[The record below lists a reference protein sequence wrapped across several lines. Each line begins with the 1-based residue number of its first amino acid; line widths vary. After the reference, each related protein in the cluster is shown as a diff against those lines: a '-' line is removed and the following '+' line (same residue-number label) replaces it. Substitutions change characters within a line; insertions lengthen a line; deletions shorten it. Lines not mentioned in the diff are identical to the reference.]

1 MANEFDWSQYT
12 LVDDEPIRA
21 GNIDLNNR
29 PRVKN
34 ADGSI
39 STVRSMSIG
48 TDEGEVLIPTVSDD
62 GRIMADDEAIDA
74 YRKTGRQLGVFR
86 TPEAATRYAER
97 LHEQQA
103 AQYVDAPEVDWS
115 QFQPLDASAAAPPPE
130 QPSFTGWGR
139 RGLAASLATTNADEH
154 ATGLWDVN
162 AGSMVEGAGGLARFA
177 GEAPQAGAEI
187 AADALAPDVHASQAM
202 RDARGSRNDAIAR
215 QFGVWAQQNGRPVPT
230 RAVSSDAGPV
240 PVSVAEVRREVEAN
254 AKLPPNAVTRFG
266 IDLADQ
272 GKYQREQGALAS
284 AVDRPDSVWESPLQ
298 AAKYYGNAA
307 AGSILPLAISVVQPE
322 IGLGLMG
329 TQSFGA
335 EYDKRREEGR
345 GIIDAGKSGLIHA
358 GAEVLPERLSLGILR
373 GQIGEGLTRLFGD
386 RVARNITDNIGSR
399 IAASAVAEGGTEVLT
414 QGIQDLTDRYIN
426 GDAISQEQFLRNLKD
441 AALTGGVMGGALGG
455 AHAALTPGADLLK
468 GGAPATTPEAA
479 PPPAAAAPAPETDI
493 MSPAGTNA
501 AVSEQLRT
509 LLPEEVAP
517 AAVQT
522 EPAAPVAPEPAAP
535 VDYTPRLAELRKQ
548 RAAGKLTPEETEELQ
563 TLYETDRNTG
573 KVAGKPMLGVMN
585 RSAYEEASEAG
596 TLLPVQVFS
605 DADNFKLVNDTFGHD
620 AGDDAIRAMGDA
632 YREAFGEGNVF
643 HFGGDEFV
651 PQAATEEAAKQAM
664 DRVRSR
670 LAEYTLVAKDENGEV
685 LAQRDGIGV
694 SYGIGPTKRDAEN
707 EQYRD
712 KDRRKRA
719 GLRTDRA
726 DANAPNVGRVDDA
739 SPPAAPGI
747 GAESGQGGSGQAPAA
762 GVAAPAAPLTAPAE
776 PGASGG
782 VRPEAGGASG
792 AVAFAEPSAAEW
804 AAASPA
810 ERVAIVE
817 RLGADTAARMEAE
830 AAANGYE
837 TPEYAALRDRANS
850 YAMDLQRVLRR
861 AARTGADDS
870 DASIARRIGAAEPV
884 NDDTPD
890 PPLQIQYGNRGKRG
904 AEPRQRRAAES
915 QGSDTA
921 SVQSTVD
928 GLTKSWR
935 NAPPITVY
943 ATPADAPGN
952 LDRDAAG
959 AYANGS
965 VMLFANNL
973 QNPEH
978 AQFVLLHETMGH
990 HGLLGTLGPKLRP
1003 VMRTIYATN
1012 PGVRAKAQ
1020 AWMRANESR
1029 DEELATEEALA
1040 DMAAAD
1046 IVKLSG
1052 WKRLVAAIRDA
1063 LRRAGFTLDMSDA
1076 DIAALLA
1083 RARAQVEG
1091 DGGTDA
1097 SGADAKYSK
1106 PARDSIEVFH
1116 TSPTAISKI
1125 NDNGRFG
1132 SFLFFSNHP
1141 YSMSIGNVE
1150 TYKIDLDRDD
1160 VVDAGRL
1167 FYEDGSAEK
1176 LQSIVDRAA
1185 NQFGVDADT
1194 AEEII
1199 SGRQEPPS
1207 GDADD
1212 SYDAQLYAAQ
1222 AAKALGYRAVR
1233 VQDEQGS
1240 AYMVDMAGREG
1251 DLERVQANGR
1261 PLEGDTPKYSKRRD
1275 QTDIRKPIVSGVGDD
1290 LVTLYHGT
1298 NDEGFDAIQRDGFI
1312 DTGRYTGI
1320 PGDGRG
1326 VALTPDREAAERYS
1340 HGGPVITVKVPRE
1353 SLVVDLEH
1361 YDNPDID
1368 EAIDA
1373 EKNVY
1378 ATGRVYLRESAV
1390 PKYSKRPKNDQTET
1404 PEFKR
1409 WFGDSKVVD
1418 EAGKPLVVYH
1428 GSTADFSE
1436 FDSGKGGATTGA
1448 PSAKKGFFF
1457 TNDSSVAGGYAEI
1470 GEQRE
1475 KDYNTYDGPAVT
1487 FQNVVKMKSLADR
1500 DGPGIFENPITG
1512 KREHFAI
1519 NRANVAYNLNR
1530 LLEDMRSGMSFK
1542 QAVVRSSPEIAEL
1555 FGGELTEHDGSMG
1568 NAIYPVYLSIQNPL
1582 IHDFGGKEY
1591 REHSYNDLLK
1601 RAVADGN
1608 DGAIF
1613 RNTFDVA
1620 TNGDD
1625 DVAPHDIYVA
1635 FKPGQIKSAT
1645 GNTGAFD
1652 PSNPDIRYSKAAA
1665 KRLGVTIPNQ
1675 PQAFAN
1681 FTIPTEEFAEGYAQ
1695 AQGNALQK
1703 FYAGVKAKGRYLK
1716 KIAVDDLYPLDT
1728 VEKAVKETGN
1738 YIGNLMNAYQRA
1750 ELFHGRAG
1758 QRIRDFWN
1766 DTAKPFTQELAHSN
1780 VTLKEL
1786 DEFLYANFA
1795 PTRNQIIR
1803 DLHANKPTAAK
1814 FADGGS
1820 GMKDAEAAKIMAD
1833 FRASGKYD
1841 TLKKF
1846 ADRVYKWNENRIQ
1859 FMRQAGLLSQEEA
1872 DEWAKEPHYVP
1883 LRGFA
1888 DDRYIAFNRAPA
1900 SGKGFSVGG
1909 KESPM
1914 ARGRLSRAA
1923 SPLGN
1928 MIAQIGLSY
1937 VRAEKNSVAQ
1947 SVAAMVAA
1955 NPNPDLWEIARIKVK
1970 PVRDPTTGDVIE
1982 DMAGNKVFTYEKP
1995 SDRSPDI
2002 FLAKVDGGTIAIR
2015 FKGKSGEDIATGLKN
2030 LGSTQLGPI
2039 MQAIRRVGRY
2049 VSLLRTSW
2057 NPEFMFANFARDVQ
2071 TAFANLSV
2079 EQRLSF
2085 AKDAMKLIPAAL
2097 SAGFRKE
2104 AGYRKHPKF
2113 GKYYDDF
2120 LRDGGRTDYAN
2131 LKEVEDIAGDLE
2143 GMVKNANRSVYN
2155 PARVA
2160 RRLWE
2165 LFEAMNTAVENA
2177 SRFAAYVT
2185 ARDAG
2190 ISRPDSASMAKNLTV
2205 NFNRHGTAGP
2215 FVNSLYNFANAAVQ
2229 GNARAAKFLAKNP
2242 RRAFTHYVAPMAAL
2256 GFITSLINGWSGGDD
2271 DDGEDRWS
2279 KIPDFERDRNFIL
2292 MVNDHK
2298 IKIPMSYTYN
2308 LPYVAGSRIADV
2320 VAGRAK
2326 SATVTGAVLRAS
2338 LNALNPLG
2346 DSPTVSGLIAPTLAD
2361 PFVEIDVNKDFTG
2374 RPIRPENQFDKT
2386 PDPDSQKSFERTP
2399 EPYKWVAEGLNSAT
2413 GGSSVRPG
2421 YVDVSPTTLQHAVNF
2436 ALGGVGSFLGRAWN
2450 STAGAAIKG
2459 EAPPAS
2465 QVPFLR
2471 TYYGRVD
2478 DSQVRTDYYTWSGE
2492 ARKRVEEAKLAAA
2505 EGRDVDASPDL
2516 IKEWSVASDL
2526 QAALKASDRRL
2537 EKLRDLRK
2545 EAKAAGDA
2553 EAEKEANDAIRSTQA
2568 EFNKAYVD
2576 ALLSIDEPLR

>member
-21 GNIDLNNR
+21 GNIDLNTR

-62 GRIMADDEAIDA
+62 GRIMDDDEAIGA

-115 QFQPLDASAAAPPPE
+115 QFQALETPAAAAPPE
-130 QPSFTGWGR
+130 QSSLTGWGR
-139 RGLAASLATTNADEH
+139 RGLAASLASSNADEH
-154 ATGLWDVN
+154 AAGLWDVN
-162 AGSMVEGAGGLARFA
+162 AGQMVEGAGGTIRAI
-177 GEAPQAGAEI
+177 GEAGDAYMRRLTSPLASLFDVAAQQGRMTPESARTAAEAARAGAG
-187 AADALAPDVHASQAM
+187 DFGQLAEVGE
-202 RDARGSRNDAIAR
+202 R
-215 QFGVWAQQNGRPVPT
+215 
-230 RAVSSDAGPV
+230 
-240 PVSVAEVRREVEAN
+240 VAEQG
-254 AKLPPNAVTRFG
+254 RF
-266 IDLADQ
+266 
-272 GKYQREQGALAS
+272 QREQGALAS
-284 AVDRPDSVWESPLQ
+284 AVDRPDSVWGSPLQ

-307 AGSILPLAISVVQPE
+307 AGSILPLAISVAQPE

-455 AHAALTPGADLLK
+455 ANAALTPGADLLK
-468 GGAPATTPEAA
+468 GGAPATTPEA

-517 AAVQT
+517 AAEAAQPPAAAPVERQRFDPDTRASAESAAQVRSLVEEDGLTEEQAQRAAARLARPVARDRVTGLYRGEELDPTIVAVQEAAEPAVYVEADLTNLGGLNAKLGTSGADTPLRQFAETIRDELETVGATVGIRKGGDEMGFVVTGAT
-522 EPAAPVAPEPAAP
+522 EPAVAAAMDSARQKFAALMAEQGFADLPHTKAGLPPGVGLHYGTSEIVAGMPVRDILRTADTQVEARKKGAAYGNRVAVEAPGAGR
-535 VDYTPRLAELRKQ
+535 DGGGGI
-548 RAAGKLTPEETEELQ
+548 AAGAVESGAGGAPA
-563 TLYETDRNTG
+563 
-573 KVAGKPMLGVMN
+573 VAG
-585 RSAYEEASEAG
+585 S
-596 TLLPVQVFS
+596 
-605 DADNFKLVNDTFGHD
+605 
-620 AGDDAIRAMGDA
+620 
-632 YREAFGEGNVF
+632 
-643 HFGGDEFV
+643 
-651 PQAATEEAAKQAM
+651 
-664 DRVRSR
+664 
-670 LAEYTLVAKDENGEV
+670 
-685 LAQRDGIGV
+685 
-694 SYGIGPTKRDAEN
+694 
-707 EQYRD
+707 
-712 KDRRKRA
+712 
-719 GLRTDRA
+719 
-726 DANAPNVGRVDDA
+726 
-739 SPPAAPGI
+739 
-747 GAESGQGGSGQAPAA
+747 APA
-762 GVAAPAAPLTAPAE
+762 VAPAE

-782 VRPEAGGASG
+782 VRPEAGGAGGS
-792 AVAFAEPSAAEW
+792 VDPSWPDDYEARLYADAAEY
-804 AAASPA
+804 ARGGGDISVGGLQR
-810 ERVAIVE
+810 EFQLR
-817 RLGADTAARMEAE
+817 RGATNQLLRDLEAGGVVGPMDARGRRTVTAAPAAE
-830 AAANGYE
+830 AG
-837 TPEYAALRDRANS
+837 
-850 YAMDLQRVLRR
+850 
-861 AARTGADDS
+861 
-870 DASIARRIGAAEPV
+870 

-915 QGSDTA
+915 QGSDAA

-943 ATPADAPGN
+943 ATPADAPGR
-952 LDRDAAG
+952 LDNDAAG
-959 AYANGS
+959 AYAGGKIL
-965 VMLFANNL
+965 LFANNL
-973 QNPEH
+973 QNAMH
-978 AQFVLLHETMGH
+978 AQFVLLHEALGH
-990 HGLLGTLGPKLRP
+990 HGLLGVLGPKLRP

-1012 PGVRAKAQ
+1012 KSVREKAQ
-1020 AWMRANESR
+1020 AWMRENDST
-1029 DEELATEEALA
+1029 DIELATEEALA
-1040 DMAAAD
+1040 DMAASD
-1046 IVKLSG
+1046 LPKLSS

-1076 DIAALLA
+1076 DIAALLT
-1083 RARAQVEG
+1083 RAADYVRDGTTQFGAAEG
-1091 DGGTDA
+1091 
-1097 SGADAKYSK
+1097 AKYHKAWHGSPHDFDEFK
-1106 PARDSIEVFH
+1106 TDRIGTGEGAQTEGHGLYFASSRAVAEWYRKWLAPGDPDAAIKALEKAGYNPEEDWGYADHARQRYVGLARDLVDYKD
-1116 TSPTAISKI
+1116 AGG
-1125 NDNGRFG
+1125 NGR
-1132 SFLFFSNHP
+1132 L
-1141 YSMSIGNVE
+1141 YEVE
-1150 TYKIDLDRDD
+1150 LAPNEADYLDLD
-1160 VVDAGRL
+1160 
-1167 FYEDGSAEK
+1167 K
-1176 LQSIVDRAA
+1176 TI
-1185 NQFGVDADT
+1185 
-1194 AEEII
+1194 
-1199 SGRQEPPS
+1199 
-1207 GDADD
+1207 
-1212 SYDAQLYAAQ
+1212 
-1222 AAKALGYRAVR
+1222 
-1233 VQDEQGS
+1233 DEQS
-1240 AYMVDMAGREG
+1240 
-1251 DLERVQANGR
+1251 
-1261 PLEGDTPKYSKRRD
+1261 PS
-1275 QTDIRKPIVSGVGDD
+1275 
-1290 LVTLYHGT
+1290 
-1298 NDEGFDAIQRDGFI
+1298 
-1312 DTGRYTGI
+1312 
-1320 PGDGRG
+1320 
-1326 VALTPDREAAERYS
+1326 
-1340 HGGPVITVKVPRE
+1340 VIKA
-1353 SLVVDLEH
+1353 
-1361 YDNPDID
+1361 ID
-1368 EAIDA
+1368 EAIDDLPGSALYWKNWKDWGLDTVRHKPFKGNEPTGYLIYNAIA
-1373 EKNVY
+1373 EAAGGPAAASALLSSKGIPGNRYLDSESSLLGKEDEKTYNYVVFDDSNVKTV
-1378 ATGRVYLRESAV
+1378 A
-1390 PKYSKRPKNDQTET
+1390 KYSKLRDQTET

-1418 EAGKPLVVYH
+1418 ENGEPLVVYH
-1428 GSTADFSE
+1428 GTRTKGEAIESFDLAKAGSKTDSGYLGTGFYFGDARTASVYAGYYE
-1436 FDSGKGGATTGA
+1436 FDKGHFPEGGVVYPAYLSLKNPLVVAPESSHGREIDREIAVRAAAGISRYATA
-1448 PSAKKGFFF
+1448 S
-1457 TNDSSVAGGYAEI
+1457 EL
-1470 GEQRE
+1470 RE
-1475 KDYNTYDGPAVT
+1475 KIISEG
-1487 FQNVVKMKSLADR
+1487 
-1500 DGPGIFENPITG
+1500 
-1512 KREHFAI
+1512 
-1519 NRANVAYNLNR
+1519 
-1530 LLEDMRSGMSFK
+1530 
-1542 QAVVRSSPEIAEL
+1542 
-1555 FGGELTEHDGSMG
+1555 HDGVIYG
-1568 NAIYPVYLSIQNPL
+1568 N
-1582 IHDFGGKEY
+1582 GGR
-1591 REHSYNDLLK
+1591 RE
-1601 RAVADGN
+1601 
-1608 DGAIF
+1608 
-1613 RNTFDVA
+1613 
-1620 TNGDD
+1620 
-1625 DVAPHDIYVA
+1625 YVA
-1635 FKPGQIKSAT
+1635 FRPEQIKSAT

-1681 FTIPTEEFAEGYAQ
+1681 FTLPTEEFAEGYAQ

-1716 KIAVDDLYPLDT
+1716 KTAVDDLYPLDT

-1750 ELFHGRAG
+1750 ELFHGKAG

-1766 DTAKPFTQELAHSN
+1766 DTAKPFTQELARSN

-1795 PTRNQIIR
+1795 TRRNQIIR

-1833 FRASGKYD
+1833 FRAAGKYD

-1914 ARGRLSRAA
+1914 AKGRLSRAA

-1995 SDRSPDI
+1995 SDRSSDI

-2085 AKDAMKLIPAAL
+2085 AKDAMKLITAAL
-2097 SAGFRKE
+2097 STGFRKE

-2271 DDGEDRWS
+2271 DDGEDRWA

-2292 MVNDHK
+2292 MINDHK
-2298 IKIPMSYTYN
+2298 IKIPMPYTYN

-2326 SATVTGAVLRAS
+2326 SATVTSAVLRAS

-2386 PDPDSQKSFERTP
+2386 PDPDSQKSFDRTP

-2413 GGSSVRPG
+2413 GGSSVRSG
-2421 YVDVSPTTLQHAVNF
+2421 YVDVSPTTLQHTVNF

-2459 EAPPAS
+2459 ELPPAS

-2478 DSQVRTDYYTWSGE
+2478 DNQVRTDYYTWSGE

-2505 EGRDVDASPDL
+2505 EGRDVNASPDL
-2516 IKEWSVASDL
+2516 LKEWGIATDL
-2526 QAALKASDRRL
+2526 AAALKSSDRQL
-2537 EKLRDLRK
+2537 DKLRDLRK

-2553 EAEKEANDAIRSTQA
+2553 EAEKEVNTRIRDIQA